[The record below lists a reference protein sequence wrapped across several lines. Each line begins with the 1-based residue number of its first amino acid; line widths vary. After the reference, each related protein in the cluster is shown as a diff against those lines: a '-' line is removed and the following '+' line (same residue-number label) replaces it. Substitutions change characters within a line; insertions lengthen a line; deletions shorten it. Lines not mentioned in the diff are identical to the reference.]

1 MIATTLRQLARLVAP
16 LIVTIALPGA
26 WTSARAADASP
37 WDGDTHAGIRLV
49 AGAPASGAGTRA
61 GIEIKLAPGWKTYWR
76 YPGDSG
82 VPPRFDF
89 AESQNVKT
97 VTIDWPAPH
106 RFSDESGITIGY
118 KENVIFPLRIV
129 PQDTS
134 KPVRLRLKAD
144 YAICEKICIP
154 AEGRAD
160 LVLDADR
167 SARESTRSV
176 LDSSRST
183 LDQSLAAFEA
193 LVPKH
198 ARVGDGAP
206 LAVRAVRQDKSGDR
220 PRVIVDVAAP
230 GSGPIDLFAEGP
242 TPDWALP
249 VPEPIAGAPAGLHR
263 FAFVLDGLPPGT
275 SAAGAALT
283 FTLVAGGSA
292 VKVSTHLD

>member
-1 MIATTLRQLARLVAP
+1 MIATTLRQLARGVAP
-16 LIVTIALPGA
+16 LIVTIALAGA
-26 WTSARAADASP
+26 STNAWAADASP
-37 WDGDTHAGIRLV
+37 WDGDARAGMRLV
-49 AGAPASGAGTRA
+49 AGSHARDADAHA
-61 GIEIKLAPGWKTYWR
+61 GIEIRLAPGWKTYWR

-89 AESQNVKT
+89 ADSQNVKT

-118 KENVIFPLRIV
+118 KQDVIFPLRVV

-144 YAICEKICIP
+144 YAICIP
-154 AEGRAD
+154 AEGSAE
-160 LVLDADR
+160 LTLDAR
-167 SARESTRSV
+167 HSE
-176 LDSSRST
+176 
-183 LDQSLAAFEA
+183 LDQSLAAFVA
-193 LVPKH
+193 QVPKH
-198 ARVGDGAP
+198 AQLGDAAP
-206 LAVRAVRQDKSGDR
+206 LAVRAVRRDTSGDR

-263 FAFVLDGLPPGT
+263 FAVVLDGLPT
-275 SAAGAALT
+275 GARADGAVLT

-292 VKVSTHLD
+292 VEVSTHLD